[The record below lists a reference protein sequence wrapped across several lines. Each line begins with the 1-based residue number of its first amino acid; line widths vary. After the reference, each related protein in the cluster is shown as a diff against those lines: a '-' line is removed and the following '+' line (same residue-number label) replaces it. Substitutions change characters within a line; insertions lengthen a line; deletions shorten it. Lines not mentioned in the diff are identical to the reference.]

1 MHNQHLSAMTN
12 MIRNFQ
18 RKRAERKKDS
28 KPSIHEMNAGVMDAA
43 FERDRQRI
51 LLFNCEPLVN
61 FSTGDAILPT
71 RITCY
76 CRHHN
81 ERIGFR

>member
-1 MHNQHLSAMTN
+1 M
-12 MIRNFQ
+12 
-18 RKRAERKKDS
+18 
-28 KPSIHEMNAGVMDAA
+28 KPSVIDEA

-51 LLFNCEPLVN
+51 LLFNCESLVN
-61 FSTGDAILPT
+61 FSTGDAIFPT